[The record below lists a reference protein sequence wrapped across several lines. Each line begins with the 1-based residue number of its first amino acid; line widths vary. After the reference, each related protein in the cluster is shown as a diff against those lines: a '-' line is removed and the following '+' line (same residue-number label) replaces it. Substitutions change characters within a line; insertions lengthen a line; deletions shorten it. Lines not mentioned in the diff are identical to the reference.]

1 MRILVAM
8 LALFCPGIAIAQITS
23 SLNMSCTVVAPNG
36 MGCNGI
42 GVAPTNPNKD
52 DEKDRPT
59 LSVTE
64 MKLAPGAFF
73 ESANASSDFLVL
85 GISGG
90 DLLNEKTP
98 FRRVSLERNSAFLM
112 PEGMPFRLRN
122 VGSESVEFRL
132 IEIRR

>member
-1 MRILVAM
+1 MRTILAMVA
-8 LALFCPGIAIAQITS
+8 LSCPAIAVTQVAS
-23 SLNMSCTVVAPNG
+23 SLNQGCTVVAPSG
-36 MGCNGI
+36 MSCDGI
-42 GVAPTNPNKD
+42 GAGDAMKD
-52 DEKDRPT
+52 GEKDHPK
-59 LSVTE
+59 LIVTD

-73 ESANASSDFLVL
+73 EDPNDHSDCLVL

-98 FRRVSLERNSAFLM
+98 FRHVSLEKNSVSLM

-122 VGSESVEFRL
+122 NGSESVEFRL